1 MHTKCNVKR
10 KQQEKTK
17 KIKGS
22 RRRSKRKKEGIRN
35 KNVKLKKKN

>member
-22 RRRSKRKKEGIRN
+22 RRSKRKKEGIRN